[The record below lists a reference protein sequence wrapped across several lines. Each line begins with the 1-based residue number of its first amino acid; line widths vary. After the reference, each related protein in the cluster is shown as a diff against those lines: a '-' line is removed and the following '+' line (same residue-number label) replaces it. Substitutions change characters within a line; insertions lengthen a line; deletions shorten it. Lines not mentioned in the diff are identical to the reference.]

1 MISSKLLEAM
11 ALVAVLVAALTLMS
25 HALGVMAAIVLIL
38 IRQWIVLMRLS
49 GSLSNLEQAVIHG
62 NKVALSSL
70 AVPQDSKEEL
80 QAVLRVDFQGEA
92 VADILADIHS
102 SLQA

>member
-1 MISSKLLEAM
+1 MVV
-11 ALVAVLVAALTLMS
+11 LVAVLTPMD
-25 HALGVMAAIVLIL
+25 HARGVMAAIVLIL
-38 IRQWIVLMRLS
+38 IKQWIVLMHLS
-49 GSLSNLEQAVIHG
+49 ASLYDPKQAAIHG

-70 AVPQDSKEEL
+70 AVHQDSKEEL
-80 QAVLRVDFQGEA
+80 QAVFRVDFQGGA

>member
-1 MISSKLLEAM
+1 MHLSASLYDPKQ
-11 ALVAVLVAALTLMS
+11 AA
-25 HALGVMAAIVLIL
+25 
-38 IRQWIVLMRLS
+38 
-49 GSLSNLEQAVIHG
+49 IHG

-70 AVPQDSKEEL
+70 AVHQDSKEEL

-92 VADILADIHS
+92 VADIHS